1 MNHKIAVLGAAT
13 LLLIVTG
20 SARADLLPN
29 NFWINPTFES
39 GTGLGLPTGTPDNWT
54 RDGGDTTICEVIN
67 NNSVSSSHSLAVI
80 DNNTDTINGYG
91 EWHSDVSLIGNA
103 TNGDVLNIQWF
114 EMYNLSAP
122 EMRLTVQ
129 FFDAATNVVGKT
141 DFATSGTSSAGW
153 VSTIA
158 NSSFTKR
165 NATLVVPV
173 GAVTMRCALAS
184 GGDPAITGVMVID
197 DLSVARVNLLP
208 GNFWVNSTFESGTS
222 LNQTNGTPTNWTR
235 GGGDTNICQVTTN
248 NSVSSSH
255 SLAVIDNNVNTI
267 TGYGEWDSDVSL
279 TGNANPGD
287 MLDIQW
293 FQMYHMN
300 AAVLN
305 PANIM
310 RLTVQFFNAS
320 SVVVG
325 TTDFTTIGTT
335 NSPGWT
341 GTIASSTF
349 TKRKETL
356 VVPPGAVTMRCSLV
370 SGGYQGI
377 TGVMVI
383 DDLSVARTP
392 MLLPGNFWVNSTF
405 ELGTDLDQTNGTPAN
420 WTRGGGDPTI
430 DQVTT
435 SNSVSPSHSLAV
447 IDDNS
452 DVSSGYG
459 EWYSDVS
466 LIGNATNGQ
475 VLNIQWFEM
484 YNVSPGIQHEMRL
497 TAQFFNATDALVGE
511 THFVTA
517 GTSSAGWV
525 STIADSTFTK
535 RNGSLIVP
543 IGAVRMRCSL
553 VSGGSGEPTGVMVI
567 DDLSVA
573 LNSAAPAVPPTILA
587 GNFFP
592 NPTFEVGSL
601 LDDPAS
607 ASPAGWTRGGSDITM
622 DQVTTSN
629 SVSPTHSLSLVD
641 NSGGLGA
648 TYGEWYQYLTLSGV
662 AANDVLDVQFFRIYN
677 TTNTDDLTS
686 GSMRLTFGFRDAGG
700 VSFGPEY
707 NFEVGG
713 QSPGWLGSV
722 AASPFERVTG
732 RFVVP
737 AGTGQLSVK
746 FASGGA
752 GTVSGTMVI
761 DDLSVRISI
770 PVITSITAVGGTN
783 TITWLSMPS
792 KFYTVQFATKL
803 SSPTVWTSLINGVA
817 GDLSLTNSYPDTVI
831 HAGNTGFYRVVQE

>member
-1 MNHKIAVLGAAT
+1 
-13 LLLIVTG
+13 
-20 SARADLLPN
+20 
-29 NFWINPTFES
+29 
-39 GTGLGLPTGTPDNWT
+39 
-54 RDGGDTTICEVIN
+54 
-67 NNSVSSSHSLAVI
+67 
-80 DNNTDTINGYG
+80 
-91 EWHSDVSLIGNA
+91 
-103 TNGDVLNIQWF
+103 
-114 EMYNLSAP
+114 
-122 EMRLTVQ
+122 
-129 FFDAATNVVGKT
+129 
-141 DFATSGTSSAGW
+141 
-153 VSTIA
+153 
-158 NSSFTKR
+158 
-165 NATLVVPV
+165 
-173 GAVTMRCALAS
+173 
-184 GGDPAITGVMVID
+184 MVID

-208 GNFWVNSTFESGTS
+208 GNFWVNSTFESGS
-222 LNQTNGTPTNWTR
+222 NLDQTNGTPTNWTR
-235 GGGDTNICQVTTN
+235 GGGATTAATNICQVTTN

-255 SLAVIDNNVNTI
+255 SLAVIDNNGNTI
-267 TGYGEWDSDVSL
+267 SGYGEWDSDVSL
-279 TGNANPGD
+279 IGNANPGD

-310 RLTVQFFNAS
+310 RFTVQFFNAS
-320 SVVVG
+320 SSVVG

-335 NSPGWT
+335 NSTGWM

-356 VVPPGAVTMRCSLV
+356 VVPVGAVTMRCSLV
-370 SGGYQGI
+370 SGGFPGI
-377 TGVMVI
+377 TGLMVI

-435 SNSVSPSHSLAV
+435 SNSVSLSHSLAV
-447 IDDNS
+447 MDNNDID
-452 DVSSGYG
+452 YG
-459 EWYSDVS
+459 EWYSDVT

-475 VLNIQWFEM
+475 ALNIQWFEM
-484 YNVSPGIQHEMRL
+484 YNVSAGSQNEMRL
-497 TAQFFNATDALVGE
+497 TVQFFDATDALVGE
-511 THFVTA
+511 THFVTT

-535 RNGSLIVP
+535 QNGALLVP
-543 IGAVRMRCSL
+543 PGAVTMRCAL
-553 VSGGSGEPTGVMVI
+553 NSGGVPDTTGVMVI

-573 LNSAAPAVPPTILA
+573 LNSAVPVIPPTILP

-601 LDDPAS
+601 LDDPVA
-607 ASPAGWTRGGSDITM
+607 ASPAGWTRGGSDSTI

-629 SVSPTHSLSLVD
+629 SVSPTHSLSLMD
-641 NSGGLGA
+641 NDLLN
-648 TYGEWYQYLTLSGV
+648 YGEWYQYLTLSGV

-686 GSMRLTFGFRDAGG
+686 GSMRLTFGFRTAGG
-700 VSFGPEY
+700 VAFGPEY
-707 NFEVGG
+707 NFEAGG

-722 AASPFERVTG
+722 AASPFERVSG

-770 PVITSITAVGGTN
+770 PVITSITAGGGTN

-792 KFYTVQFATKL
+792 KFYTVQFATNL
-803 SSPTVWTSLINGVA
+803 SPPTVWTSLINGVA

-831 HAGNTGFYRVVQE
+831 HAGNTGFYRIMQE

>member
-20 SARADLLPN
+20 PARADLLPN

-54 RDGGDTTICEVIN
+54 RDGGDTTICEVITD
-67 NNSVSSSHSLAVI
+67 NSVSSSHSLAVI
-80 DNNTDTINGYG
+80 DTTGSYG
-91 EWHSDVSLIGNA
+91 EWRSDVSLIGNA

-129 FFDAATNVVGKT
+129 FFDAATNVVGAT

-158 NSSFTKR
+158 NSTFTKR
-165 NATLVVPV
+165 NATLVVPL
-173 GAVTMRCALAS
+173 GAVTMRCALVS
-184 GGDPAITGVMVID
+184 GGDPSITGVMVID
-197 DLSVARVNLLP
+197 DLSVALVNLLP
-208 GNFWVNSTFESGTS
+208 GNFWVNSTFELGIN
-222 LNQTNGTPTNWTR
+222 LNQTNGTPANWTR
-235 GGGDTNICQVTTN
+235 GGGDPTIDQVTTS

-255 SLAVIDNNVNTI
+255 SLAVIDNNGNSV

-279 TGNANPGD
+279 IGNANPGD

-300 AAVLN
+300 VAVLN
-305 PANIM
+305 PNNVM

-325 TTDFTTIGTT
+325 TTDFSTIGTT
-335 NSPGWT
+335 NSAGWM

-356 VVPPGAVTMRCSLV
+356 VVPAGAVTMRCSLV
-370 SGGYQGI
+370 SAGFPSI
-377 TGVMVI
+377 SGVMVI

-392 MLLPGNFWVNSTF
+392 MLLPGNFWVNPTF

-430 DQVTT
+430 DVVTT
-435 SNSVSPSHSLAV
+435 NNSVSLSHSLAV
-447 IDDNS
+447 MDNNDID
-452 DVSSGYG
+452 YG
-459 EWYSDVS
+459 EWYSDVT
-466 LIGNATNGQ
+466 LLGNATNGQ
-475 VLNIQWFEM
+475 ALNIQWFQM
-484 YNVSPGIQHEMRL
+484 YNVSAGSQNEMRL
-497 TAQFFNATDALVGE
+497 TVQFFDVTDALVGE
-511 THFVTA
+511 THFVTV
-517 GTSSAGWV
+517 GTTNAGWV

-535 RNGSLIVP
+535 QNGALVVP
-543 IGAVRMRCSL
+543 PGAVRMRCAL
-553 VSGGSGEPTGVMVI
+553 NSGGVPATTGVMVI

-573 LNSAAPAVPPTILA
+573 LNSAAPVIPPTILP

-607 ASPAGWTRGGSDITM
+607 ASPAGWTRGGSDSTI

-662 AANDVLDVQFFRIYN
+662 TNNDVLDVQFFRIYN
-677 TTNTDDLTS
+677 TTNTDTLTS
-686 GSMRLTFGFRDAGG
+686 GSMRLTFGFRTAGG
-700 VSFGPEY
+700 VAFGPEY

-752 GTVSGTMVI
+752 ETVTGTMVI
-761 DDLSVRISI
+761 DDLSVRISL
-770 PVITSITAVGGTN
+770 PVITSITAAGGTN

-792 KFYTVQFATKL
+792 KLYTVQFATNL
-803 SSPTVWTSLINGVA
+803 SSPTFWMSLTSGVA
-817 GDLSLTNSYPDTVI
+817 GDSSLTNSYPDTVI
-831 HAGNTGFYRVVQE
+831 HAGKTGFYRVVQE

>member
-20 SARADLLPN
+20 PARADLLPN

-54 RDGGDTTICEVIN
+54 RDGGDPTICEVITD
-67 NNSVSSSHSLAVI
+67 NSVSSSHSLAVI
-80 DNNTDTINGYG
+80 DTTGSYG
-91 EWHSDVSLIGNA
+91 EWRSDVSLIGNA

-129 FFDAATNVVGKT
+129 FFDAALNVVGAT

-158 NSSFTKR
+158 NSTFTKR
-165 NATLVVPV
+165 NATLVVPL
-173 GAVTMRCALAS
+173 GTVTMRCALAS
-184 GGDPAITGVMVID
+184 GGDPSITGVMVID
-197 DLSVARVNLLP
+197 DLSVARDNLLP
-208 GNFWVNSTFESGTS
+208 GNFWVNSTFELGIN
-222 LNQTNGTPTNWTR
+222 LNQTNGTPANWTR
-235 GGGDTNICQVTTN
+235 GGGDPTIDQVITN
-248 NSVSSSH
+248 NSMSSSH
-255 SLAVIDNNVNTI
+255 SLAVIDNNGNTV

-305 PANIM
+305 PANVM

-325 TTDFTTIGTT
+325 TTDFSTIGST

-349 TKRKETL
+349 TKQKETL
-356 VVPPGAVTMRCSLV
+356 VVPAGAVTMRCSLI
-370 SGGYQGI
+370 SGGFQGI

-392 MLLPGNFWVNSTF
+392 ILLPGNFWVNPTF

-430 DQVTT
+430 DQMTT

-475 VLNIQWFEM
+475 ALNIQWFEM

-497 TAQFFNATDALVGE
+497 TAQFFDVTDALVGE

-517 GTSSAGWV
+517 GTTNAGWV

-567 DDLSVA
+567 DNLSVA

-607 ASPAGWTRGGSDITM
+607 ASPAGWTRGGSDVTI

-641 NSGGLGA
+641 NSGGVGA

-677 TTNTDDLTS
+677 TTNTDDFTS

-713 QSPGWLGSV
+713 QSPGWAGSV
-722 AASPFERVTG
+722 AASPFERVSG

-752 GTVSGTMVI
+752 ETVTGTMVI
-761 DDLSVRISI
+761 DDLSVRISL
-770 PVITSITAVGGTN
+770 PVITSITAAGGTN

-792 KFYTVQFATKL
+792 KLYTVQFATNL
-803 SSPTVWTSLINGVA
+803 SSPTFWIPLTSGVA
-817 GDLSLTNSYPDTVI
+817 GDSSLTNSYPDTVI
-831 HAGNTGFYRVVQE
+831 HAGKTGFYRVVQE

>member
-13 LLLIVTG
+13 LLLLVT
-20 SARADLLPN
+20 SPARADLLPN
-29 NFWINPTFES
+29 NFWTNSTFES
-39 GTGLGLPTGTPDNWT
+39 GINLNQTTGTPSNWT
-54 RDGGDTTICEVIN
+54 RDGGDTTICQVITD
-67 NNSVSSSHSLAVI
+67 NSVSPSHSLAVI
-80 DNNTDTINGYG
+80 DNNTDPINGYG
-91 EWHSDVSLIGNA
+91 EWRSDVSLIGNA
-103 TNGDVLNIQWF
+103 TNGDVLNIQWY

-129 FFDAATNVVGKT
+129 FFDAATNVVGTT
-141 DFATSGTSSAGW
+141 DFTTSGTNSAGW

-158 NSSFTKR
+158 NSTFTKR

-208 GNFWVNSTFESGTS
+208 GNFWVNSTFESGTN
-222 LNQTNGTPTNWTR
+222 LDQTNGTPANWTR
-235 GGGDTNICQVTTN
+235 GGGDPTIDQVTTN

-279 TGNANPGD
+279 IGNATNGD

-305 PANIM
+305 PQNIM

-320 SVVVG
+320 SNNVG

-335 NSPGWT
+335 NSAGWM

-349 TKRKETL
+349 TKQNGTL
-356 VVPPGAVTMRCSLV
+356 LVPPGAVRMRCSLV
-370 SGGYQGI
+370 SAGYPGI

-383 DDLSVARTP
+383 DDLSVARAP
-392 MLLPGNFWVNSTF
+392 VLLPGNFWVNSTF

-435 SNSVSPSHSLAV
+435 SNSVSSSHSLAV
-447 IDDNS
+447 IDNNIND
-452 DVSSGYG
+452 YG
-459 EWYSDVS
+459 EWYSDVT

-484 YNVSPGIQHEMRL
+484 YNVSAGVQNEMRL
-497 TAQFFNATDALVGE
+497 TVQFFDVTDAIVGE
-511 THFVTA
+511 THFVTI

-535 RNGSLIVP
+535 QNGALIVP
-543 IGAVRMRCSL
+543 VGAVRMRCAL
-553 VSGGSGEPTGVMVI
+553 NSGGVPATTGVMVI

-573 LNSAAPAVPPTILA
+573 LNSAVAVIPPTILP

-592 NPTFEVGSL
+592 NPTFELGSM
-601 LDDPAS
+601 LDDPEA
-607 ASPAGWTRGGSDITM
+607 ASPAGWTRGGSDETI
-622 DQVTTSN
+622 DQVTTNN

-641 NSGGLGA
+641 NSGGVGA
-648 TYGEWYQYLTLSGV
+648 AYGEWYQFLTLSGV
-662 AANDVLDVQFFRIYN
+662 TNNDVLDVQFFRIYN

-686 GSMRLTFGFRDAGG
+686 GSMRLTFNFADATRTIIALGAN
-700 VSFGPEY
+700 Y
-707 NFEVGG
+707 EVGG

-737 AGTGQLSVK
+737 AGAVFLEAT
-746 FASGGA
+746 FDSGGPE
-752 GTVSGTMVI
+752 TVTGTMVI
-761 DDLSVRISI
+761 DDLSVRISL
-770 PVITSITAVGGTN
+770 PVITSITAAGGTN

-792 KFYTVQFATKL
+792 KLYTVQFATNL
-803 SSPTVWTSLINGVA
+803 SSPTFWMSLTSGVA
-817 GDLSLTNSYPDTVI
+817 GDSSLTNSYPDTVI
-831 HAGNTGFYRVVQE
+831 HAGKTGFYRVVQE

>member
-1 MNHKIAVLGAAT
+1 MNHKITVLGAAT
-13 LLLIVTG
+13 LLLIVTS

-54 RDGGDTTICEVIN
+54 RDGGDTTICQVTT
-67 NNSVSSSHSLAVI
+67 NNSVSPSHSLAVV
-80 DNNTDTINGYG
+80 DNNVNTITGYG
-91 EWHSDVSLIGNA
+91 EWRSDVSLIGNA
-103 TNGDVLNIQWF
+103 TNGDVLNIQWY

-129 FFDAATNVVGKT
+129 FFDAATNVVGAT
-141 DFATSGTSSAGW
+141 DFATSGTNSAGW

-165 NATLVVPV
+165 NAALVVPV

-197 DLSVARVNLLP
+197 DLSVARVTLLP

-222 LNQTNGTPTNWTR
+222 LDQTNGTPANWTR
-235 GGGDTNICQVTTN
+235 GGGDPTIDQVITN

-300 AAVLN
+300 IAVLN
-305 PANIM
+305 PNNIM

-335 NSPGWT
+335 NSPGWM

-349 TKRKETL
+349 TKQNGTL
-356 VVPPGAVTMRCSLV
+356 LVPPGAVRMRCSLV
-370 SGGYQGI
+370 SAGYPGI

-383 DDLSVARTP
+383 DDLSVARAP
-392 MLLPGNFWVNSTF
+392 VLLPGNFWVNSTF

-435 SNSVSPSHSLAV
+435 SNSVSSSHSLAV
-447 IDDNS
+447 MDNNIN
-452 DVSSGYG
+452 DYG
-459 EWYSDVS
+459 EWYSDVT

-484 YNVSPGIQHEMRL
+484 YNVSAGVQNEMRL
-497 TAQFFNATDALVGE
+497 TVQFFDVTDAIVGE
-511 THFVTA
+511 THFVTV
-517 GTSSAGWV
+517 GTSSSGWV

-535 RNGSLIVP
+535 QNGALIVP
-543 IGAVRMRCSL
+543 AGAVRMRCAL
-553 VSGGSGEPTGVMVI
+553 NSGGVPATTGVMVI

-573 LNSAAPAVPPTILA
+573 LNSAVAVIPPTILP

-592 NPTFEVGSL
+592 NPTFELGSL
-601 LDDPAS
+601 LDDPEA
-607 ASPAGWTRGGSDITM
+607 ASPAGWTRGGSDSTI
-622 DQVTTSN
+622 DQVTTNN

-648 TYGEWYQYLTLSGV
+648 AYGEWYQFLTLSGV
-662 AANDVLDVQFFRIYN
+662 TNNDVLDVQFFRIYN

-686 GSMRLTFGFRDAGG
+686 GSMRLTFNFADATRTIIAVGAN
-700 VSFGPEY
+700 Y
-707 NFEVGG
+707 EVGG

-737 AGTGQLSVK
+737 AGAVFLEVT
-746 FASGGA
+746 FDSGGPE
-752 GTVSGTMVI
+752 TVTGTMVI

-792 KFYTVQFATKL
+792 KFYTVQFATNL
-803 SSPTVWTSLINGVA
+803 SSPTVWTSLINGMP

-831 HAGNTGFYRVVQE
+831 HAGKTGFYRVVQQ

>member
-13 LLLIVTG
+13 LLLMVTG
-20 SARADLLPN
+20 PARADLLPN

-54 RDGGDTTICEVIN
+54 RDGGDPTICEVITD
-67 NNSVSSSHSLAVI
+67 NSVSSSHSLAVI
-80 DNNTDTINGYG
+80 DTTGSYG
-91 EWHSDVSLIGNA
+91 EWRSDVSLIGNA

-129 FFDAATNVVGKT
+129 FFDATLNVVGAT

-158 NSSFTKR
+158 NSTFTKR
-165 NATLVVPV
+165 NATLVVPL

-184 GGDPAITGVMVID
+184 GGDPSITGVMVID
-197 DLSVARVNLLP
+197 DLSVARDNLLP
-208 GNFWVNSTFESGTS
+208 GNFWVNSTFELGIN
-222 LNQTNGTPTNWTR
+222 LDQTNGTPANWTR
-235 GGGDTNICQVTTN
+235 GGGDPTIDQVTTS

-255 SLAVIDNNVNTI
+255 SLAVIDNNGNTI

-279 TGNANPGD
+279 IGNANPGD

-293 FQMYHMN
+293 YQMYHMN
-300 AAVLN
+300 IAVLN
-305 PANIM
+305 PVNIM

-325 TTDFTTIGTT
+325 TTDFSTIGST

-349 TKRKETL
+349 TKQKQTL
-356 VVPPGAVTMRCSLV
+356 VVPAGAVTMRCSLV
-370 SGGYQGI
+370 SGGFPGI

-392 MLLPGNFWVNSTF
+392 MLLPGNFWVNPTF

-430 DQVTT
+430 DVVTT
-435 SNSVSPSHSLAV
+435 NNSVSPSHSLAV

-475 VLNIQWFEM
+475 ALNIQWFEM

-497 TAQFFNATDALVGE
+497 TAQFFDVTDALVGE

-517 GTSSAGWV
+517 GTTNAGWV
-525 STIADSTFTK
+525 SSIADSTFTK

-607 ASPAGWTRGGSDITM
+607 ASPAGWTRGGSDVTI

-641 NSGGLGA
+641 NSGGVGA

-677 TTNTDDLTS
+677 TTNTDDFTS

-713 QSPGWLGSV
+713 QSPGWAGSV

-746 FASGGA
+746 FASGGPE
-752 GTVSGTMVI
+752 TVTGTMVI
-761 DDLSVRISI
+761 DDLSVRISL
-770 PVITSITAVGGTN
+770 PVITSITAAGGTN
-783 TITWLSMPS
+783 TIIWLSMPS
-792 KFYTVQFATKL
+792 KLYTVQFATNL
-803 SSPTVWTSLINGVA
+803 SSPTFWMSLTSGVA
-817 GDLSLTNSYPDTVI
+817 GDSSLTNSYPDTVI
-831 HAGNTGFYRVVQE
+831 HTGKTGFYRVVQE

>member
-1 MNHKIAVLGAAT
+1 MNIMNVRVPLFCIIA
-13 LLLIVTG
+13 LLIVT
-20 SARADLLPN
+20 SSVRAALLPN

-54 RDGGDTTICEVIN
+54 RDGGDTTICQVITD
-67 NNSVSSSHSLAVI
+67 NSVSSSHSLAVI
-80 DNNTDTINGYG
+80 DTTGSYG
-91 EWHSDVSLIGNA
+91 EWRSDVSLIGNA

-141 DFATSGTSSAGW
+141 DFATSGTNSAGW

-158 NSSFTKR
+158 NSTFTKR
-165 NATLVVPV
+165 NAALVVPV
-173 GAVTMRCALAS
+173 GAVTMRCALVS
-184 GGDPAITGVMVID
+184 GGDQAITGVMVID

-208 GNFWVNSTFESGTS
+208 GNFWMNSTFELGSN
-222 LNQTNGTPTNWTR
+222 LDQTNGTPANWTR
-235 GGGDTNICQVTTN
+235 GGGDPTIDQVITN

-255 SLAVIDNNVNTI
+255 SLAVIDNNGNTV

-279 TGNANPGD
+279 IGNASPGD

-300 AAVLN
+300 IAVLN
-305 PANIM
+305 PVNIM
-310 RLTVQFFNAS
+310 RLTVQFFNTS
-320 SVVVG
+320 SSVVG

-335 NSPGWT
+335 NSAGWM
-341 GTIASSTF
+341 GTMASSTF
-349 TKRKETL
+349 TKQNGAL
-356 VVPPGAVTMRCSLV
+356 LVPPGAVTMRCSLI
-370 SGGYQGI
+370 SGGFPGI

-383 DDLSVARTP
+383 DDLSVAHAP
-392 MLLPGNFWVNSTF
+392 VLLPGNFWVNSTF

-420 WTRGGGDPTI
+420 WTRGGGDTTI

-435 SNSVSPSHSLAV
+435 DNFVSPSHSLAV
-447 IDDNS
+447 IDNNIND
-452 DVSSGYG
+452 YG

-475 VLNIQWFEM
+475 ALNIQWFEM
-484 YNVSPGIQHEMRL
+484 YNVSAGSQNEMRL
-497 TAQFFNATDALVGE
+497 TVQFFNATNAQVGE
-511 THFVTA
+511 THFVTS

-535 RNGSLIVP
+535 RNGALIVP
-543 IGAVRMRCSL
+543 VGAVTMRCL
-553 VSGGSGEPTGVMVI
+553 LNSGGVPATTGVMVI

-573 LNSAAPAVPPTILA
+573 LNSAVAVIPPTILA

-592 NPTFEVGSL
+592 NPTFELGSM
-601 LDDPAS
+601 LDDPAA
-607 ASPAGWTRGGSDITM
+607 ASPAGWTRGGSDEMI

-641 NSGGLGA
+641 NSGGFPDSG

-662 AANDVLDVQFFRIYN
+662 AANDVLDVQFFRLYN

-686 GSMRLTFGFRDAGG
+686 GSMRLTFGFRDATGL
-700 VSFGPEY
+700 SFGPEY

-722 AASPFERVTG
+722 AASPFERVSG
-732 RFVVP
+732 RFLVP
-737 AGTGQLSVK
+737 AGTAQLSVK
-746 FASGGA
+746 FASGGS
-752 GTVSGTMVI
+752 GFVTGTMVI

-770 PVITSITAVGGTN
+770 PVITSITADGGTN

-792 KFYTVQFATKL
+792 KLYTVQFASTL
-803 SSPTVWTSLINGVA
+803 GSPTVWTSLTNGMG
-817 GDLSLTNSYPDTVI
+817 GDSSLTNSYPDTII
-831 HAGNTGFYRVVQE
+831 HAGNTGFYRVIQE

>member
-13 LLLIVTG
+13 LLLLVT
-20 SARADLLPN
+20 SPARADLLPN
-29 NFWINPTFES
+29 NFWTNSTFES
-39 GTGLGLPTGTPDNWT
+39 GINLNQTTGTPSNWT
-54 RDGGDTTICEVIN
+54 RDGGDTTICQVITD
-67 NNSVSSSHSLAVI
+67 NSVSPSHSLAVI
-80 DNNTDTINGYG
+80 DNNTDPINGYG
-91 EWHSDVSLIGNA
+91 EWRSDVSLIGNA
-103 TNGDVLNIQWF
+103 TNGDVLNIQWY

-129 FFDAATNVVGKT
+129 FFDAATNVVGTT
-141 DFATSGTSSAGW
+141 DFTTSGTNSAGW

-158 NSSFTKR
+158 NSTFTKR

-197 DLSVARVNLLP
+197 DLSVARVTLLP
-208 GNFWVNSTFESGTS
+208 GNFWVNSTFESGTN
-222 LNQTNGTPTNWTR
+222 LDQTNGTPANWTR
-235 GGGDTNICQVTTN
+235 GGGDPTIDQVTTN

-279 TGNANPGD
+279 IGNATNGD

-305 PANIM
+305 PQNIM

-320 SVVVG
+320 SNNVG

-335 NSPGWT
+335 NSAGWM

-349 TKRKETL
+349 TKQNGTL
-356 VVPPGAVTMRCSLV
+356 LVPPGAVRMRCSLV
-370 SGGYQGI
+370 SAGYPGI

-383 DDLSVARTP
+383 DDLSVARAP
-392 MLLPGNFWVNSTF
+392 VLLPGNFWVNSTF

-435 SNSVSPSHSLAV
+435 SNSVSSSHSLAV
-447 IDDNS
+447 IDNNIND
-452 DVSSGYG
+452 YG
-459 EWYSDVS
+459 EWYSDVT

-484 YNVSPGIQHEMRL
+484 YNVSAGVQNEMRL
-497 TAQFFNATDALVGE
+497 TVQFFDVTDAIVGE
-511 THFVTA
+511 THFVTI

-535 RNGSLIVP
+535 QNGALIVP
-543 IGAVRMRCSL
+543 VGAVRMRCAL
-553 VSGGSGEPTGVMVI
+553 NSGGVPATTGVMVI

-573 LNSAAPAVPPTILA
+573 LNSAVAVIPPTILP

-592 NPTFEVGSL
+592 NPTFELGSM
-601 LDDPAS
+601 LDDPEA
-607 ASPAGWTRGGSDITM
+607 ASPAGWTRGGSDETI
-622 DQVTTSN
+622 DQVTTNN

-641 NSGGLGA
+641 NSGGVGA
-648 TYGEWYQYLTLSGV
+648 AYGEWYQFLTLSGV
-662 AANDVLDVQFFRIYN
+662 TNNDVLDVQFFRIYN

-686 GSMRLTFGFRDAGG
+686 GSMRLTFNFADATRTIIALGAN
-700 VSFGPEY
+700 Y
-707 NFEVGG
+707 EVGG

-737 AGTGQLSVK
+737 AGAVFLEAT
-746 FASGGA
+746 FDSGGPE
-752 GTVSGTMVI
+752 TVTGTMVI
-761 DDLSVRISI
+761 DDLSVRISL
-770 PVITSITAVGGTN
+770 PVITSITAAGGTN

-792 KFYTVQFATKL
+792 KLYTVQFATNL
-803 SSPTVWTSLINGVA
+803 SSPTFWMSLTSGVA
-817 GDLSLTNSYPDTVI
+817 GDSSLTNSYPDTVI
-831 HAGNTGFYRVVQE
+831 HAGKTGFYRVVQE